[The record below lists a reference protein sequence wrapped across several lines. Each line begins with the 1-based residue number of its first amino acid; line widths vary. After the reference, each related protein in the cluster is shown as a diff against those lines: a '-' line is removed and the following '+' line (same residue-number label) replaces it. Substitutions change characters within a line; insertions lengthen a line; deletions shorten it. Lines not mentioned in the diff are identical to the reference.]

1 MLMLNHITKKYK
13 DKTAL
18 YNVSLELDCGIYGLL
33 GPNGA
38 GKSTL
43 MNIVTGSIKPTE
55 GSVHWDGADIR
66 KLGESFRSLIGY
78 APQQQGLYNS
88 FSGRRFLSY
97 MAALKGIPKKEVY
110 GEIQRVLSY
119 VNMQDAADRAIGGY
133 SGGMK
138 QRILIAQAILGNPK
152 LIVLDEPTAGLDPK
166 ERVRIREQIKTL
178 AGDKIILVSTHVVSD
193 IAPIAK
199 EILLIRSGNIID
211 RDTVEN
217 LCQKYGKSRNL
228 EEVYMHIF
236 GEEECYASTDSL

>member
-1 MLMLNHITKKYK
+1 MLTLKHITKKFK

-18 YNVSLELDCGIYGLL
+18 NDVSLELDPGIYGLL

-43 MNIVTGSIKPTE
+43 MNIITGNIRPTE
-55 GSVHWDGADIR
+55 GKVLWDGADIR
-66 KLGESFRSLIGY
+66 ELGGRFRSLIGY

-97 MAALKGIPKKEVY
+97 RAALKGIPKKEVSS
-110 GEIQRVLSY
+110 EIERVLSY
-119 VNMQDAADRAIGGY
+119 VNLQEAADRAVGGY

-138 QRILIAQAILGNPK
+138 QRILIAQAILGEPK

-166 ERVRIREQIKTL
+166 ERVRIREQIKEL
-178 AGDKIILVSTHVVSD
+178 SGDKIILVSTHVVSD
-193 IAPIAK
+193 ITPIAK
-199 EILLIRSGNIID
+199 EILLIRSGNVID
-211 RDTVEN
+211 RDTVES
-217 LCQKYGKSRNL
+217 LCRKYGESRDL

-236 GEEECYASTDSL
+236 GEEEHHAADSF